1 MVTILCW
8 FCLIVVTALCEVKI
22 LGFVMQEDADTRL
35 AIQEA
40 LSMMVGA
47 YSNLEGA
54 QRTLME
60 ALVASYLIKV
70 FSVESKLSTLQK
82 VLLIVFL
89 FADTFCCILLEQ
101 VCLFLL
107 NGRMEGVGGGG
118 RRCSDEI
125 F

>member
-1 MVTILCW
+1 MLVLLVLVTVHCK
-8 FCLIVVTALCEVKI
+8 VAALCF
-22 LGFVMQEDADTRL
+22 LLQEDADTRL

-70 FSVESKLSTLQK
+70 FLFMSKLSTLK
-82 VLLIVFL
+82 
-89 FADTFCCILLEQ
+89 
-101 VCLFLL
+101 
-107 NGRMEGVGGGG
+107 
-118 RRCSDEI
+118 
-125 F
+125 